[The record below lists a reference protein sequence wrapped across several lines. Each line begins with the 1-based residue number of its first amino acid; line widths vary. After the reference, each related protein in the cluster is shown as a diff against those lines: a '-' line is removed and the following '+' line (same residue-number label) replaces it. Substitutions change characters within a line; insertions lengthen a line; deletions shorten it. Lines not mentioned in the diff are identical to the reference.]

1 MPLDSNKKMIKS
13 ADGYKGVEYI
23 DELFIIEEKIANLSV
38 EEKLKERKEK
48 SEPVLK
54 KFYEWVY
61 LTSEKYI
68 TNKKLKEAITYAIN
82 QRKNLSRFLEDGRI
96 PLTNSK
102 AERSIRP
109 FAVHRKNWLF
119 ADSVEGAKANG
130 VYYSLI
136 ESAKVN
142 NLNIN
147 KYIKYLLEEL
157 SQLEGEQAEEDIEK
171 YLPWSKELPEE
182 ILNYQGTYEDLKIAE

>member
-1 MPLDSNKKMIKS
+1 MVKS

-23 DELFIIEEKIANLSV
+23 DELFKIEEKIANLSV
-38 EEKLKERKEK
+38 DEKLKERKEK

-54 KFYEWVY
+54 KFYEWVN
-61 LTSEKYI
+61 LTSQKYI
-68 TNKKLKEAITYAIN
+68 TNKKLKEAINYAIN

-102 AERSIRP
+102 AERAIRP

-157 SQLEGEQAEEDIEK
+157 SQLEGEQTEDKIEK
-171 YLPWSKELPEE
+171 YLPWSKELPKD
-182 ILNYQGTYEDLKIAE
+182 ILNFQGTYEDLKIAD

>member
-1 MPLDSNKKMIKS
+1 MIQS
-13 ADGYKGVEYI
+13 ADGYQGVKYI
-23 DELFIIEEKIANLSV
+23 DKLFQIEEEIAELSIK
-38 EEKLKERKEK
+38 EKLKKREEK
-48 SEPVLK
+48 SEPILK
-54 KFYEWVY
+54 KFYEWVN
-61 LTSEKYI
+61 LTNQKYI

-82 QRKNLSRFLEDGRI
+82 QKENLSRFLEDGRI

-102 AERSIRP
+102 AERAIRP

-142 NLNIN
+142 HLNIN

-157 SQLEGEQAEEDIEK
+157 PQLEGEKTETEIER

-182 ILNYQGTYEDLKIAE
+182 ILNYQGTYEDLKIVE

>member
-1 MPLDSNKKMIKS
+1 MIQS
-13 ADGYKGVEYI
+13 ADGYQGVKYI
-23 DELFIIEEKIANLSV
+23 DELFKIEEKISNLDIG
-38 EEKLKERKEK
+38 EKLKERKEK

-61 LTSEKYI
+61 STNEKYI
-68 TNKKLKEAITYAIN
+68 TNKKLKEAITYVIN
-82 QRKNLSRFLEDGRI
+82 QKENLSRFLEDGRI

-130 VYYSLI
+130 IYYSII

-142 NLNIN
+142 RLNIN

-157 SQLEGEQAEEDIEK
+157 SQLEGEQTEKKIEK

-182 ILNYQGTYEDLKIAE
+182 ILNYEGTYEELKMTE

>member
-23 DELFIIEEKIANLSV
+23 DELFKIEEKIANLSID
-38 EEKLKERKEK
+38 EKLKERKEK